1 MSQVI
6 FRGDKDSLS
15 HVMDVESNMKIHL
28 PIWDISVIVKQYI
41 SKFIFFSIFLDIVW
55 KNPVRYKWLGKT
67 IPKYLVPF
75 SYWHFSSSS

>member
-41 SKFIFFSIFLDIVW
+41 SKFIFFSIFFDIV
-55 KNPVRYKWLGKT
+55 
-67 IPKYLVPF
+67 
-75 SYWHFSSSS
+75 